1 MKKAWV
7 LSKLYINSLYGVSGF
22 INDLK
27 VNRKA
32 AIKKIAFA
40 IFLAFAFSGTV
51 GMFVA
56 FNIKM
61 FDILKPLNQQGI
73 VITLSIIM
81 ASLLTL
87 VFGVVGTI
95 ATYFVEKE
103 GDIILSM
110 PIKPWHILTAKFSSN
125 YLYEA
130 IIGSLI
136 MATGVIVYG
145 IKSGE
150 GITFYLVSIIVA
162 VSLPIIPLTI
172 GYLIVIPL
180 MRAGSVFRKKDFTM
194 IMTGVIAIIFAFGIQ
209 YLIQSMVKISAN
221 PQLMVEKLTAPNGL
235 VSIAGK
241 IYYPSVWA
249 TYGIVNSSSL
259 NGLINLIVFIVVSLS
274 IVVILIS
281 AMSNVYA
288 TSIVGSQEV
297 KKSRKYTEGELRGK
311 LKGQGM
317 FFTLLNREIKLMNRE
332 PVFFLNGPLVIL
344 LMPAIIGF
352 VFFLQRDEMS
362 KSFGSILNI
371 NNASYYI
378 TLIIAGVSVFLGV
391 SVNITSTCI
400 SREGKAFDLIK
411 SMPIEPKKYIM
422 VKLIHGLVFG
432 TLAAIICSVIGMIAL
447 NVALTDGIIAIVIA
461 MVLMTPILICG
472 IFLELMSP
480 KLLWDN
486 PQKAMKQNMNGVI
499 IIFGGMFIVPLIGF
513 LTYKYLNVPL
523 YGYLILII
531 VPLVLSVV
539 LYKALI
545 KYGTKRFYEIEM

>member
-32 AIKKIAFA
+32 AIKKILFA
-40 IFLAFAFSGTV
+40 ILIAFAFSGTV
-51 GMFVA
+51 GMIVA
-56 FNIKM
+56 LNIKVY
-61 FDILKPLNQQGI
+61 DVLKPINQQGI

-87 VFGVVGTI
+87 VFGVIGTI

-125 YLYEA
+125 YIYEA

-145 IKSGE
+145 VKSGE
-150 GITFYLVSIIVA
+150 GIIFYLVSIIVA
-162 VSLPIIPLTI
+162 VFLPLIPLTL
-172 GYLIVIPL
+172 GYFLVIPL
-180 MRAGSVFRKKDFTM
+180 MRAGSILRKKDFTM

-209 YLIQSMVKISAN
+209 YLTQSMVKISSN
-221 PQLMVEKLTAPNGL
+221 PQRMVEMLTAHNGL

-259 NGLINLIVFIVVSLS
+259 NGLINLIIFIGISFS

-281 AMSNVYA
+281 AMSNIYA
-288 TSIVGSQEV
+288 SSIVGSQEV
-297 KKSRKYTEGELRGK
+297 RKSKKYTEGELRGK

-344 LMPAIIGF
+344 LMPAILGF
-352 VFFLQRDEMS
+352 VFFLQKEEMS
-362 KSFGSILNI
+362 RSFGSILNI
-371 NNASYYI
+371 NNSAYYI
-378 TLIIAGVSVFLGV
+378 TLIIAGISVFLGI

-400 SREGKAFDLIK
+400 SREGKAFDLLK
-411 SMPIEPKKYIM
+411 SMPIKPQKYITA
-422 VKLIHGLVFG
+422 KLIHGLIFG
-432 TLAAIICSVIGMIAL
+432 ALAAIICSGIGMFAL
-447 NVALTDGIIAIVIA
+447 NVSLVNGIIAIVIA
-461 MVLMTPILICG
+461 LLLMTPILIFG

-486 PQKAMKQNMNGVI
+486 PQKAMKQNMNGLI
-499 IIFGGMFIVPLIGF
+499 IVFGGMFIIPLVGF
-513 LTYKYLNVPL
+513 LTYKYLDVPL
-523 YGYLILII
+523 YGYSILTLIPLI
-531 VPLVLSVV
+531 LSVV